1 MPPAPNPTRSTMTQ
15 GSRPDPT
22 IGFDPATRAALL
34 DTGLPGLKEVLD
46 YTFYDS
52 AAITNGQTTIA
63 NLFQSASNNIA
74 NSNFVGSGQM
84 PSGQAFLAKT
94 IRFIPAIGT
103 AGQDVINLMKGVE
116 LRFTIENSKK
126 YVDGLAQFF
135 PAGIGATLE
144 NINGTTAALATG
156 ISLGNAGVPVLGNV
170 YRFTRPVVLHTLQP
184 FQIDLLPIAPVL
196 LATVRCYVALDGVY
210 VRNAI

>member
-1 MPPAPNPTRSTMTQ
+1 MPPNPTRTMS
-15 GSRPDPT
+15 GARPDPT

-52 AAITNGQTTIA
+52 ASIATGVTTTF
-63 NLFQSASNNIA
+63 NLFQSASSSIA
-74 NSNFVGSGQM
+74 NSNFVGAGQM
-84 PSGQAFLAKT
+84 PSGQAFLVKT

-103 AGQDVINLMKGVE
+103 AGQDVINLMKGVQ
-116 LRFTIENSKK
+116 LRFTLENSKK
-126 YVDGLAQFF
+126 YVDGLAQYF

-144 NINGTTAALATG
+144 NINGTTAALSTG
-156 ISLGNAGVPVLGNV
+156 ISLGNNGVPVLGNV

-184 FQIDLLPIAPVL
+184 FQIDLIA
-196 LATVRCYVALDGVY
+196 LAPTLIATTRCYVAIDGVY

>member
-1 MPPAPNPTRSTMTQ
+1 MAPNPTRSGM
-15 GSRPDPT
+15 GRPDPT

-52 AAITNGQTTIA
+52 ASITNGLTTIQ
-63 NLFQSASNNIA
+63 NLFQAASNNIL
-74 NSNFVGSGQM
+74 NSNFVGAGQM
-84 PSGQAFLAKT
+84 PSGQAFLVKT
-94 IRFIPAIGT
+94 IRFITAMGS
-103 AGQDVINLMKGVE
+103 AGQDVINLMKGVQ
-116 LRFTIENSKK
+116 LRFTLENSKK
-126 YVDGLAQFF
+126 YVDALGQFF

-144 NINGTTAALATG
+144 QIPGTTAALATG
-156 ISLGNAGVPVLGNV
+156 ISLGNNGVPVLGNV

-184 FQIDLLPIAPVL
+184 FQIDLIPQAPVLIAPVR
-196 LATVRCYVALDGVY
+196 VYVAIDGVY

>member
-1 MPPAPNPTRSTMTQ
+1 MPPSPTRTSM
-15 GSRPDPT
+15 SANRPDPT

-52 AAITNGQTTIA
+52 ASVATGVTTTF
-63 NLFQSASNNIA
+63 NLFQTASSSIA
-74 NSNFVGSGQM
+74 NSNFVGAGQM
-84 PSGQAFLAKT
+84 PSGQAFLVKT

-103 AGQDVINLMKGVE
+103 AGQDVINLMKGIQV
-116 LRFTIENSKK
+116 RFTLENSKK
-126 YVDGLAQFF
+126 YVDGLAQYF

-144 NINGTTAALATG
+144 NINGTTAALTTG
-156 ISLGNAGVPVLGNV
+156 ISLGNNGVPVLGNV

-184 FQIDLLPIAPVL
+184 FQIDLIA
-196 LATVRCYVALDGVY
+196 LAPTLIATTRCYIAIDGVY

>member
-1 MPPAPNPTRSTMTQ
+1 MPPNPTRSGM
-15 GSRPDPT
+15 GRPDPT
-22 IGFDPATRAALL
+22 IGFDSATRAALL

-52 AAITNGQTTIA
+52 ALITNGLSTIQS
-63 NLFQSASNNIA
+63 LFQTPSNNIL
-74 NSNFVGSGQM
+74 NSNFVGAGQM

-94 IRFIPAIGT
+94 FRFVPAVGT
-103 AGQDVINLMKGVE
+103 AAADVLALMRGVQC
-116 LRFTIENSKK
+116 RFTLENSKK
-126 YVDGLAQFF
+126 YIDGLGQFF

-144 NINGTTAALATG
+144 QIPGTTAALANG
-156 ISLGNAGVPVLGNV
+156 IGLANNGVPVLGNV

-184 FQIDLLPIAPVL
+184 FQIDLIPQAPVL
-196 LATVRCYVALDGVY
+196 LASVRVYIVIDGVY